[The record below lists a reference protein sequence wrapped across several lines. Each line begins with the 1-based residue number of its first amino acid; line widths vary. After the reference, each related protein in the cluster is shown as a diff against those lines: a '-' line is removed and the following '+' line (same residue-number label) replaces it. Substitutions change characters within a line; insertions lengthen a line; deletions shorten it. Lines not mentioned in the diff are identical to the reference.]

1 MPLNVQYRRQTIG
14 IGAKAEPLHTWL
26 KDIFRDLLFEKTVKV
41 MGQSHQTI
49 VIGATAERLHTWLKD
64 IFRDPLF
71 EKTVKVKGQSE
82 ASHNSL

>member
-1 MPLNVQYRRQTIG
+1 MFSITTRQLL
-14 IGAKAEPLHTWL
+14 IGAIA
-26 KDIFRDLLFEKTVKV
+26 DIFRDPLFEKTVKV

-71 EKTVKVKGQSE
+71 EKNVKVKGQSE